1 MVVKSTSFLRAS
13 SKSKKSIKSALRSA
27 LPASTASVT
36 SSKKAAEVGKP
47 ASTAS
52 VTSSKKTTE
61 AANVHPTETRQEG
74 EDENQSVAEFTT
86 VTRDSTV
93 ASEGLFDDD
102 ETTCVLSVGAKIVRH
117 ETLVENISTQIKQ
130 QQLTINTK
138 KQELKKWKAVLEKQ
152 RENVDEDI
160 KKLQSDLIEATKARQ
175 DTIDGGTRKWEKLL
189 AEATAKRQEKYEEE
203 LAAWQVSFGEAATPL
218 QFKTARQAWKRLE
231 ASRQAPIK
239 EMKVATK
246 MLEQLEQCVDVDT
259 KEMKKLKKMIRK
271 LEIERDTP
279 AAGQM
284 SLTSKEESL
293 KFIRDVMDAQDA
305 LAAATERHEKD
316 CLRWKVRLDDAS
328 FNTRLVETRDVP
340 TAEMKKAIDL
350 LERLE
355 GEKDAYRI
363 MKRHAGCKVI
373 ETEQELMRGDRK
385 LKEMQKQ
392 LCDAMEALDLQPRYA
407 SFESSAV
414 SNGDTS
420 TVASESSADSDTYA
434 GTFASTVGDANTCT
448 IASSTAGDDNTASIA
463 SSTDGD
469 DNTATIASSTDG
481 DDNTATIASTAVS
494 SHEVNKRTM
503 KQGGFL
509 HGVLSSVFCGA

>member
-36 SSKKAAEVGKP
+36 SSKKTAEVGKP

-203 LAAWQVSFGEAATPL
+203 LAAWQVSFGEAATPF
-218 QFKTARQAWKRLE
+218 QFETARQAWQRLE
-231 ASRQAPIK
+231 ASRQAPTK
-239 EMKVATK
+239 EIKVATK

-279 AAGQM
+279 AGQM

-373 ETEQELMRGDRK
+373 ETEQELMRGNRK

-434 GTFASTVGDANTCT
+434 GTFASTFGDDANTRT
-448 IASSTAGDDNTASIA
+448 IASSTAGDDNTAS
-463 SSTDGD
+463 
-469 DNTATIASSTDG
+469 IASSTDG

-503 KQGGFL
+503 KQRGFL
-509 HGVLSSVFCGA
+509 HGVLSSVVCGA